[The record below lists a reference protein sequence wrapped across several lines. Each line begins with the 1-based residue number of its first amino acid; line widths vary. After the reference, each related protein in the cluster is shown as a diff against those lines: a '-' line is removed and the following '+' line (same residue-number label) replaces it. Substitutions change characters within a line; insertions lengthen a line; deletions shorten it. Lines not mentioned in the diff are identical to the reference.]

1 MNSAMKLS
9 SDNMFLKR
17 SRIALAQCSA
27 VLGDVEKNAKH
38 HVDLSQ
44 KAKSQG
50 ADVIIFPELS
60 LTGYTLRDLNNEV
73 ALDPSTSPLL
83 KDLRKLSS
91 DITIICGGVERSK
104 TGGVHNAAF
113 VFEGGECR
121 HIHHKIYPP
130 TYGIFE
136 EERYF
141 LAGNTVHAF
150 ESEKL
155 GRIGVLVCEDLWH
168 PALPYMLAYQG
179 AQLII
184 TIASSPTKLAIGE
197 NESREIPTNY
207 TVNSEHHVAYARLL
221 SVYMAFV
228 NRIGVEDGVNFW
240 GGSQI
245 VGPSGEITGR
255 ASFFDED
262 LIVVDIDPNAILHA
276 REYSRHMLDEN
287 LLLTQQLL
295 SETITLSREDR

>member
-1 MNSAMKLS
+1 
-9 SDNMFLKR
+9 MFLKR

-27 VLGDVEKNAKH
+27 ILGDVEKNAKH
-38 HVDLSQ
+38 HLDLCQ
-44 KAKSQG
+44 KAKLQG
-50 ADVIIFPELS
+50 ADAIVFPELS

-83 KDLRKLSS
+83 KDLRTLSN

-141 LAGNTVHAF
+141 LAGNTVHTF
-150 ESEKL
+150 ESGKL

-184 TIASSPTKLAIGE
+184 TIASSPTKLESGE
-197 NESREIPTNY
+197 RASTEIPLNY
-207 TVNSEHHVAYARLL
+207 SVNSNHHEAYARLF
-221 SVYMAFV
+221 SVYMVFV
-228 NRIGVEDGVNFW
+228 NRIGVEEGVNFW

-245 VGPSGEITGR
+245 VAPSGEIIGT

-262 LIVVDIDPNAILHA
+262 LLLIGIDPNAVLHA

-295 SETITLSREDR
+295 SETITLSREGR

>member
-1 MNSAMKLS
+1 MKLS
-9 SDNMFLKR
+9 PDNMFLKR
-17 SRIALAQCSA
+17 SKIALAQVSA

-38 HVDLSQ
+38 HLELSQ
-44 KAKSQG
+44 KAKAQG
-50 ADVIIFPELS
+50 ADAIIFPELS

-73 ALDPSTSPLL
+73 ALDPYSSPLL
-83 KDLRKLSS
+83 HDLRELSKE
-91 DITIICGGVERSK
+91 ITIICGGVERSK
-104 TGGVHNAAF
+104 TGGVHNSAF
-113 VFEGGECR
+113 VFEGGKCT
-121 HIHHKIYPP
+121 HSHHKIYPP

-141 LAGNTVHAF
+141 LSGTTAAAF
-150 ESEKL
+150 ESQKL
-155 GRIGVLVCEDLWH
+155 GRIGILVCEDLWH

-184 TIASSPTKLAIGE
+184 TIAASPTRLSSGE
-197 NESREIPTNY
+197 NAADDTPTNY
-207 TVNSEHHVAYARLL
+207 KINSDHHVAYARLF
-221 SVYMAFV
+221 STYIAFV

-245 VGPSGEITGR
+245 VAPSGEVVKR

-262 LIVVDIDPNAILHA
+262 LIFIDLEPNAILHA

-295 SETITLSREDR
+295 AETIAKSRE

>member
-1 MNSAMKLS
+1 MKLS
-9 SDNMFLKR
+9 SDNMFLKK
-17 SRIALAQCSA
+17 SRVALAQVSA
-27 VLGDVEKNAKH
+27 VLGDVGKNAKH
-38 HVDLSQ
+38 HLELAQ

-50 ADVIIFPELS
+50 ANAIIFPELS

-73 ALDPSTSPLL
+73 ALDPYTSPLL
-83 KDLRKLSS
+83 KDIRDLSKE
-91 DITIICGGVERSK
+91 ITIICGGVERSK

-113 VFEGGECR
+113 VFEDGECR
-121 HIHHKIYPP
+121 HTHHKIYPP

-141 LAGNTVHAF
+141 LAGQTVRAF
-150 ESEKL
+150 ESTKL

-168 PALPYMLAYQG
+168 PAIPYMLAYQG

-184 TIASSPTKLAIGE
+184 TIAASPTRLGIGE
-197 NESREIPTNY
+197 HPEDDTPSNY
-207 TVNSEHHVAYARLL
+207 KINSEHHVAYARLF
-221 SVYMAFV
+221 SVYLAFV

-240 GGSQI
+240 GGSEI
-245 VGPSGEITGR
+245 VSPSGEIVKR

-262 LIVVDIDPNAILHA
+262 LLFVDIDPLAVLHA
-276 REYSRHMLDEN
+276 RESSRHMLDEN

-295 SETITLSREDR
+295 AETITTSREA